1 MEGDDKFIR
10 PDNVA
15 HRCPARV
22 KQRMFEATAN
32 FCWLHLQPEHCG
44 NPAVYDARER
54 LFQSINHGGSQ
65 LRFTSV
71 CLCALL

>member
-1 MEGDDKFIR
+1 
-10 PDNVA
+10 
-15 HRCPARV
+15 
-22 KQRMFEATAN
+22 MFEAAAN